1 MAVNLQKGQ
10 TFDLTKG
17 VTGLC
22 KLVVGL
28 GWDINRHSGSRFFT
42 CSMLVVSLRENH
54 PLPIFQRVTISLS
67 LWLLWPLCSWC

>member
-10 TFDLTKG
+10 KVDLAKG
-17 VTGLC
+17 VAGLC

-28 GWDINRHSGSRFFT
+28 GWDTNRYSGSRFST

-54 PLPIFQRVTISLS
+54 PLPIF
-67 LWLLWPLCSWC
+67 